1 MKSKKIMQRI
11 LLVTGVIAVIAII
24 ALLPKNTGG
33 IPGGAGSMPKSKDGM
48 PRGGAT
54 ASDAAATVYSVTTQV
69 LAKTDLQEYL
79 TMNGNV
85 QTSNTISVY
94 PCIGGKITRVY
105 VTLGSIVK
113 RGDKLAEIDPS
124 SPGTYYEISPVYA
137 PISGTITALPLTVG
151 TSVSTNTAVAQ
162 IGNIRELQI
171 KAKVPERDV
180 AVLKQDLKAH
190 VSLVA
195 YKNQTFDAH
204 VIRVSPI
211 VDEVSRTKEIYLAF
225 DTIDPKINAGMY
237 AKIKLLTVLHK
248 DALCLP
254 IDAIQ
259 TLDDKNFVYVVQSD
273 STVTVRTV
281 EIGVNVDGIVE
292 IVNGLSEGD
301 KIVVDGTQN
310 LSEGA
315 QIKEAAA
322 NTASAL

>member
-1 MKSKKIMQRI
+1 MKSKKFMRRM
-11 LLVTGVIAVIAII
+11 LLVAGVIAVIVVI
-24 ALLPKNTGG
+24 AVLPKNKGG
-33 IPGGAGSMPKSKDGM
+33 MGGMGGMGGTPGGA
-48 PRGGAT
+48 
-54 ASDAAATVYSVTTQV
+54 ASTGDAAETVYSVTTQV

-85 QTSNTISVY
+85 QANNTISVY
-94 PCIGGKITRVY
+94 PSIGGKITRVY

-124 SPGTYYEISPVYA
+124 TPGTYYEISPVYA

-151 TSVSTNTAVAQ
+151 TSVNVNTAVAQ

-171 KAKVPERDV
+171 KAMVPERDI
-180 AVLKQDLKAH
+180 AVLKTELKAK

-211 VDEVSRTKEIYLAF
+211 VDEISRTKEIYLAF
-225 DTIDPKINAGMY
+225 DTGDPKINAGMY

-248 DALCLP
+248 DAICVP

-259 TLDDKNFVYVVQSD
+259 TLDDKSFVYVVQSD
-273 STVTVRTV
+273 STVKTCYVD
-281 EIGVNVDGIVE
+281 IGVNVDGIVE
-292 IVNGLSEGD
+292 IVNGLSAGD
-301 KIVVDGTQN
+301 KIVIDGTQN
-310 LSEGA
+310 LSEDA
-315 QIKEAAA
+315 RIKEAS
-322 NTASAL
+322 ASAASAS

>member
-1 MKSKKIMQRI
+1 MKSKKIMRRI
-11 LLVTGVIAVIAII
+11 LLVAGVIVVIAII
-24 ALLPKNTGG
+24 AVLPKNKGG
-33 IPGGAGSMPKSKDGM
+33 MQGGNGSMPDSKGGM
-48 PRGGAT
+48 PEDGASANT
-54 ASDAAATVYSVTTQV
+54 AATVYSVTTQV
-69 LAKTDLQEYL
+69 LEKTELQEYL

-85 QTSNTISVY
+85 QANSTISVY
-94 PCIGGKITRVY
+94 PGIGGKITRVY

-124 SPGTYYEISPVYA
+124 TPGMYYEISPVYA

-151 TSVSTNTAVAQ
+151 TSVNTNTAVAQ

-180 AVLKQDLKAH
+180 SVLKQDLKAQ

-195 YKNQTFDAH
+195 YKNQIFDAH

>member
-1 MKSKKIMQRI
+1 MKLNKITRRI
-11 LLVTGVIAVIAII
+11 ILVAVVIAII
-24 ALLPKNTGG
+24 VIIAILPKNKGSMSGG
-33 IPGGAGSMPKSKDGM
+33 NGGMPGGNMQ
-48 PRGGAT
+48 GG
-54 ASDAAATVYSVTTQV
+54 DAAETVYSVTTQV
-69 LAKTDLQEYL
+69 VAKTDLQEYL

-85 QTSNTISVY
+85 QANSTISVY
-94 PCIGGKITRVY
+94 PGIGGKITRVY
-105 VTLGSIVK
+105 VTLGSVVR

-124 SPGTYYEISPVYA
+124 TPGTYYEISPVYA

-151 TSVSTNTAVAQ
+151 TSVNTNTAVAQ

-171 KAKVPERDV
+171 KAMVPERDIS
-180 AVLKQDLKAH
+180 VLKTDLKAQ

-259 TLDDKNFVYVVQSD
+259 TLDGTNFVYVVQSD
-273 STVTVRTV
+273 STVTVRNV
-281 EIGVNVDGIVE
+281 DIGVNVDGIVE
-292 IVNGLSEGD
+292 IVNGLSVGD

-315 QIKEAAA
+315 HIKETAATD
-322 NTASAL
+322 TASAL

>member
-1 MKSKKIMQRI
+1 MKSKKTMRRI
-11 LLVTGVIAVIAII
+11 LLVTGVIALIATI
-24 ALLPKNTGG
+24 ALLPKTNGSN
-33 IPGGAGSMPKSKDGM
+33 GGAP
-48 PRGGAT
+48 GAR
-54 ASDAAATVYSVTTQV
+54 AAASETTTVYSVTTQV
-69 LAKTDLQEYL
+69 LTKTDLQEYL

-85 QTSNTISVY
+85 QTNNTISVY
-94 PCIGGKITRVY
+94 PGIGGKITRVY

-124 SPGTYYEISPVYA
+124 TPGMYYEISPVYA

-151 TSVSTNTAVAQ
+151 TSVNTNTAVAQ
-162 IGNIRELQI
+162 LGNIRELQI

-180 AVLKQDLKAH
+180 AVLKQDLKAQ

-225 DTIDPKINAGMY
+225 DTIDSKINAGMY
-237 AKIKLLTVLHK
+237 AKIKLLTVLYK

-259 TLDDKNFVYVVQSD
+259 TMDDKNFVYAVQSD

-292 IVNGLSEGD
+292 IVQGLSAGE
-301 KIVVDGTQN
+301 KIVVEGTQN
-310 LSEGA
+310 LNEGA
-315 QIKEAAA
+315 HIKDTAA

>member
-1 MKSKKIMQRI
+1 
-11 LLVTGVIAVIAII
+11 
-24 ALLPKNTGG
+24 
-33 IPGGAGSMPKSKDGM
+33 
-48 PRGGAT
+48 
-54 ASDAAATVYSVTTQV
+54 
-69 LAKTDLQEYL
+69 
-79 TMNGNV
+79 MN
-85 QTSNTISVY
+85 
-94 PCIGGKITRVY
+94 
-105 VTLGSIVK
+105 
-113 RGDKLAEIDPS
+113 
-124 SPGTYYEISPVYA
+124 
-137 PISGTITALPLTVG
+137 
-151 TSVSTNTAVAQ
+151 TNTAVAQ
-162 IGNIRELQI
+162 LGNIRELQI

-180 AVLKQDLKAH
+180 AVLKQDLKAQ

-225 DTIDPKINAGMY
+225 DTIDSKINAGMY

-259 TLDDKNFVYVVQSD
+259 TMDDKNFVYAVQSD

-292 IVNGLSEGD
+292 IVQGLSAGE
-301 KIVVDGTQN
+301 KIVVEGTQN
-310 LSEGA
+310 LNEGA
-315 QIKEAAA
+315 HIKDTAA

>member
-1 MKSKKIMQRI
+1 MKSKKIMRRI
-11 LLVTGVIAVIAII
+11 LLVAGVIAVIAII
-24 ALLPKNTGG
+24 ALLPKNKGG
-33 IPGGAGSMPKSKDGM
+33 MQGGNGSMPDSKGGM
-48 PRGGAT
+48 HGAS
-54 ASDAAATVYSVTTQV
+54 ANADATVYSVTTQV

-85 QTSNTISVY
+85 QANNTISVY
-94 PCIGGKITRVY
+94 PGIGGKITRVY

-124 SPGTYYEISPVYA
+124 TPGTYYEISPVYA

-151 TSVSTNTAVAQ
+151 TSVNTNTAVAQ

-180 AVLKQDLKAH
+180 SVLKQDLKAQ

-195 YKNQTFDAH
+195 YKNQIFDAH

-273 STVTVRTV
+273 STVTVRNV

-301 KIVVDGTQN
+301 KIVIDGTQN